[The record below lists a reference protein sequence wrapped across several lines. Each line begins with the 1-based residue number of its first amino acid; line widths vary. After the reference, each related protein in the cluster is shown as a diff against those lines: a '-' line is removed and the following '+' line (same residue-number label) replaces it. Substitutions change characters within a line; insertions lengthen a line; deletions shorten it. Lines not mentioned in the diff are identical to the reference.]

1 MILTI
6 LWISFWSLITIFAFL
21 LILVLRTLCIRK
33 VTTYNR
39 RNHNSAFSN
48 PFENT
53 SRRKQAEEDLKEYII
68 KWKVLPEL
76 WSIKSITAK
85 PTNAYHKTNWDFY
98 IEFTFLGMT
107 GYGSHLN
114 NISIFDL
121 TIEPSKNIFSIKRQ
135 FVDIFTQLTSVAN
148 RYADDRNTLRMQRV
162 RSTTTVEN
170 LKKQYNRDQKLK
182 QLGL

>member
-21 LILVLRTLCIRK
+21 LIL
-33 VTTYNR
+33 TTYNR

-53 SRRKQAEEDLKEYII
+53 SRRKQAEADLKEYII

-76 WSIKSITAK
+76 WSIKYISAK

-98 IEFTFLGMT
+98 IEVTFLNDGK
-107 GYGSHLN
+107 GWGSHIN
-114 NISIFDL
+114 NISIVDL
-121 TIEPSKNIFSIKRQ
+121 TIEPSKNIFSIRRQ

-148 RYADDRNTLRMQRV
+148 RYADDRNT
-162 RSTTTVEN
+162 TVEN
-170 LKKQYNRDQKLK
+170 LKKQYNRDKKLK

>member
-21 LILVLRTLCIRK
+21 LIL
-33 VTTYNR
+33 TTYNR

-98 IEFTFLGMT
+98 IEVTFLGMT

-114 NISIFDL
+114 NISIVDL

-148 RYADDRNTLRMQRV
+148 RYAEDRN
-162 RSTTTVEN
+162 TTVEN

-182 QLGL
+182 QLGI

>member
-21 LILVLRTLCIRK
+21 LIL
-33 VTTYNR
+33 TTYNR

-48 PFENT
+48 PFKNT
-53 SRRKQAEEDLKEYII
+53 RRRKQAEADLKEYII

-76 WSIKSITAK
+76 WSIKYISAK
-85 PTNAYHKTNWDFY
+85 PTNPYHKTNWDFY
-98 IEFTFLGMT
+98 IEVTLLNDGKDWLQ
-107 GYGSHLN
+107 GWGSHLN
-114 NISIFDL
+114 NISIVDL
-121 TIEPSKNIFSIKRQ
+121 KIEPSKNIFSNIQTQLDRNVRRQ
-135 FVDIFTQLTSVAN
+135 FVDLFNQLTSLAN
-148 RYADDRNTLRMQRV
+148 RYADERN
-162 RSTTTVEN
+162 TTVEN

>member
-6 LWISFWSLITIFAFL
+6 LWISFWSLIVIFAFL
-21 LILVLRTLCIRK
+21 LIL
-33 VTTYNR
+33 TTYNR

-48 PFENT
+48 PFDNT
-53 SRRKQAEEDLKEYII
+53 RRRKQAEADLTEYLI
-68 KWKVLPEL
+68 KWKILPEL
-76 WSIKSITAK
+76 WSVNYISAK
-85 PTNAYHKTNWDFY
+85 PTNAYNKTNWDFY

-107 GYGSHLN
+107 GCGSHLY
-114 NISIFDL
+114 NISLNDL
-121 TIEPSKNIFSIKRQ
+121 KIEPSKNIFSIRRQ
-135 FVDIFTQLTSVAN
+135 FVDTRSKLISVAN

-182 QLGL
+182 QIGIA

>member
-6 LWISFWSLITIFAFL
+6 LWISFWSLIAIFAFL
-21 LILVLRTLCIRK
+21 LIL
-33 VTTYNR
+33 TTYNR

-53 SRRKQAEEDLKEYII
+53 SRRKQAESDLKEYII

-98 IEFTFLGMT
+98 IEFTFLNDGK
-107 GYGSHLN
+107 GWGSHLN
-114 NISIFDL
+114 NISIVDL
-121 TIEPSKNIFSIKRQ
+121 TIEPSKNIFSIRRQ

-148 RYADDRNTLRMQRV
+148 RYADDRNT
-162 RSTTTVEN
+162 TVEN

>member
-6 LWISFWSLITIFAFL
+6 LWISFWSLIAIFAFL
-21 LILVLRTLCIRK
+21 LIL
-33 VTTYNR
+33 TTYNR

-98 IEFTFLGMT
+98 IEVTFLGMT

-114 NISIFDL
+114 NISIVDL
-121 TIEPSKNIFSIKRQ
+121 TIEPSKNIFSIRRQ

-148 RYADDRNTLRMQRV
+148 RYAEDRN
-162 RSTTTVEN
+162 TTVEN